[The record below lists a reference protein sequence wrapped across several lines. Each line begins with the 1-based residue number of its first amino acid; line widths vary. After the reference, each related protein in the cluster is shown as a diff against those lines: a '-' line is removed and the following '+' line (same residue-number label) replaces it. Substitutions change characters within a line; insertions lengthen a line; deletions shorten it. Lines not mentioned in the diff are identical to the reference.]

1 MKKISIK
8 YIVLFATMVF
18 ASCHGLL
25 DEENKSNVVADE
37 FFTTEE
43 GFESL
48 VNAVYSNLRPVH
60 RDPWVYNAGT
70 DMYVEGRNAQ
80 PEGISEYRNLTP
92 FTGEVNTFYTNV
104 YRAIQHSNT
113 ALYYGELVP
122 EFSSLNTRVG
132 EVKFLRAYY
141 YFLLVQQFG
150 GVAIVTDRIN
160 SPQTEFTRNSE
171 EEVYAFIIGEMNE
184 ALALVPEVAAEFGRV
199 SKRAVRHFL
208 AKVHLTRG
216 YLDIAASNDFELA
229 SSLADAAI
237 AGQGLTLSFED
248 LFWPGNEENAEIL
261 FSIQYD
267 LASMP
272 NLTNSGNIQNYFF
285 GPYMGGQGAAEGYPN
300 RSYTLCP
307 TMYTFDLFTE
317 HDARFNTTFMIEYY
331 NRYYD
336 YYDRKDE
343 RDELKVKYYYTP
355 KWDLADTTA
364 WRQADPANRADTKII
379 PYSNVWEASRST
391 PLDNATPAVRKFD
404 DPNAVFSGAG
414 SSSRDMF
421 LARLGETYLIAAEA
435 YFQRGD
441 LATAADRINTVRA
454 RAAKTGSQ
462 AQMQISAA
470 DVNIDFIL
478 DERGRELLGEYH
490 RWTDLKRTGQLIE
503 RTRLY
508 NRDIKQKWFDN
519 GVNPFEGI
527 GGGLKILRPIPQA
540 ALDLNDSEY
549 PQNPGY

>member
-1 MKKISIK
+1 MKNLSIK
-8 YIVLFATMVF
+8 YIMIFVALALV
-18 ASCHGLL
+18 SCHGLL
-25 DEENKSNVVADE
+25 EEENKSNIVADD
-37 FFTTEE
+37 FFTTED
-43 GFESL
+43 GLESL

-60 RDPWVYNAGT
+60 RDPWVYSAGT
-70 DMYVEGRNAQ
+70 DMYVEGRNGQ

-92 FTGEVNTFYTNV
+92 FTGEVNTYYTNV
-104 YRAIQHSNT
+104 YRAIQHANM
-113 ALYYGELVP
+113 ALYYSDLIAANSKV
-122 EFSSLNTRVG
+122 NTWVG

-141 YFLLVQQFG
+141 YFLLAQQFG
-150 GVAIVTDRIN
+150 GIAIVTERIN
-160 SPQTEFTRNSE
+160 SPQTNFERNSE
-171 EEVYAFIIGEMNE
+171 EEVYTFILNEMNE
-184 ALALVPEVAAEFGRV
+184 AHALVPEVAANYGRV
-199 SKRAVRHFL
+199 TKRAVKHFL

-216 YLDIAASNDFELA
+216 YLPFADNNDFELA
-229 SSLADAAI
+229 ANYADAAI
-237 AGQGLTLSFED
+237 AGEGLGLTFED
-248 LFWPGNEENAEIL
+248 LFWPGNEQNSEIL
-261 FSIQYD
+261 FSVQYD

-317 HDARFNTTFMIEYY
+317 HDARFNSTFMIEYY

-336 YYDRKDE
+336 YYDRRNE
-343 RDELKVKYYYTP
+343 RVQLKVKYYYAP
-355 KWDLADTTA
+355 KWALADTTA
-364 WRQADPANRADTKII
+364 WRQADPANRSATKII
-379 PYSNVWEASRST
+379 PYSNIWEASRST

-421 LARLGETYLIAAEA
+421 LARLGETYLLAAEA
-435 YFQRGD
+435 YLKLGNPG
-441 LATAADRINTVRA
+441 TAADRINTVRI
-454 RAAKTGSQ
+454 RAAKPGHESQ
-462 AQMQISAA
+462 MRISAA
-470 DVNIDFIL
+470 NVNIDFIL

-490 RWTDLKRTGQLIE
+490 RWTDLKRTGKLIE

-508 NRDIKQKWFDN
+508 NRDIKQKWFEN
-519 GVNPFEGI
+519 GINPFEGV

-540 ALDLNDSEY
+540 ALDLNDAEF